1 VQTIIPLAAS
11 SEVIF
16 TWFYNAFVRRAGDP
30 AAQTFL
36 LGFDSEPIRAE
47 NSLYDLAADA
57 KTEPALAAA
66 LTGFSSADLV
76 ELVHGSE
83 PPTGVAS
90 TAWDQWRTAF
100 LAHLDR
106 YGHAVYNLDFMNA
119 VPADEPG
126 PLLGTIRFYVTDQG
140 TNPYER
146 QQRTASRRDEQTK
159 TVLARLDPARRATFS
174 RLLHWAQEI
183 APVRED
189 ALADVGLAWPQMRR
203 MLGEVGRRLV
213 ATGALDTAEDVYW
226 LRYDELR
233 DQSGAI
239 DGRRSVE
246 RVEVTER
253 KRIWRGQRRATPPQL
268 LPKGAWFY
276 GLERVM
282 PAASEK
288 QTGDVIKGIGASAGQ
303 VTASARLLTG
313 PEEFGQMEPG
323 EVLVASITTPAWTS
337 LFPMASGVVTDI
349 GGPLSH
355 SSIVAREWHSGG
367 ARYSGGDPTDQQR
380 GTGSGGRRH
389 RHGYSP

>member
-1 VQTIIPLAAS
+1 
-11 SEVIF
+11 
-16 TWFYNAFVRRAGDP
+16 
-30 AAQTFL
+30 
-36 LGFDSEPIRAE
+36 
-47 NSLYDLAADA
+47 
-57 KTEPALAAA
+57 
-66 LTGFSSADLV
+66 
-76 ELVHGSE
+76 
-83 PPTGVAS
+83 
-90 TAWDQWRTAF
+90 
-100 LAHLDR
+100 
-106 YGHAVYNLDFMNA
+106 
-119 VPADEPG
+119 
-126 PLLGTIRFYVTDQG
+126 
-140 TNPYER
+140 
-146 QQRTASRRDEQTK
+146 
-159 TVLARLDPARRATFS
+159 VLARLDPAQRATFS

-183 APVRED
+183 APVCED